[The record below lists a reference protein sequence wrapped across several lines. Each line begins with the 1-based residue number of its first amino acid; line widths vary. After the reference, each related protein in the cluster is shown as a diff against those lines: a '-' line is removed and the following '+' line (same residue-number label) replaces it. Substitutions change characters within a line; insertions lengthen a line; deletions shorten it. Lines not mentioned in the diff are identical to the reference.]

1 MDNIGSA
8 SKFINSPQIKIAIQR
23 LETALKTN
31 ATQQLLSRLQTSS
44 AGTYSYF
51 DDILGN
57 SDTLLGQPHS
67 YYEDRVFSTSTGL
80 NALLDIWVETDETE
94 GSKWNPDC
102 PPTVQAAV
110 RQMVAFIV

>member
-23 LETALKTN
+23 LETALKAN

-44 AGTYSYF
+44 DGTYSYF

-80 NALLDIWVETDETE
+80 NALLDIWVETDETA
-94 GSKWNPDC
+94 SKWNSDC
-102 PPTVQAAV
+102 PSTVQAAV